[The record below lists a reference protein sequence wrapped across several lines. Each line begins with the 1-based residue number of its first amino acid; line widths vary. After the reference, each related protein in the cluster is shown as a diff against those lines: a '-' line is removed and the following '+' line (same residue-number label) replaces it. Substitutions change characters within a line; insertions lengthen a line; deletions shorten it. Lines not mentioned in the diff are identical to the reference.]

1 MAKPLLWLLL
11 SRLRDSEIA
20 QVIPCVAW
28 MAADVGAH
36 FEIYLE
42 SEREG
47 RLFAETGSTVLG
59 GHHYHQFNY
68 VCAAF
73 DVRVIRFGTTAVFDS
88 SLDRFGVPVIADAPT
103 PATLYEKLLAQTGVR
118 APDSVVVSTARE
130 ITAGAQKLTLA
141 PYLFPEIL
149 NRRALSGT
157 ARQARALAALARRR
171 RVKDAHA
178 LFLDATELRTARA
191 AFPRLA
197 IADRFLRDDDWGS
210 VTLRI
215 GRRWRRFS
223 KGVVFGD
230 PPAILSQLAT
240 HCRERR
246 IALYQPLTPLPPPEV
261 RVSNY
266 IEQKSPIAA
275 ETARLAVELGNR
287 VITGRQTGDGDI
299 FEWSKQ
305 GVSIQIIDPNRP
317 AFPIVSVAAHPWR
330 APVAPPDEPSDAQLR
345 TWAAEGRVLTTLVW
359 HSGEV
364 AHNEAML
371 ALVELAGWT
380 GVKMGIGV
388 HAQRYETCPQMWELL
403 NVPPAHGG
411 AAGLI
416 EPLLH
421 AGGLG
426 VMAEC
431 NCPPA
436 LLTENCQRALE
447 RIRRVAGP
455 AGAPRG
461 YYAFMDS
468 NLDRLDRVRG
478 DLFSAIAKAGLDYIV
493 SSALPGR
500 NRVLWRDR
508 AGCLALNQSP
518 RVVHGASPF
527 VRATTPEDIHTTMG
541 ATGAGWMTATLDA
554 PVIAFSPYIW
564 RHGGRFLRLI
574 EEELRGPGRIN
585 VTPGV
590 IARYARILAAQDILP
605 RTSSK

>member
-11 SRLRDSEIA
+11 ARLRDPEIA
-20 QVIPCVAW
+20 SVIPSVAW
-28 MAADVGAH
+28 MAADAGAQ

-59 GHHYHQFNY
+59 GHHHQQFNY
-68 VCAAF
+68 LCAAF
-73 DVRVIRFGTTAVFDS
+73 EVHVIRFGTTAIFDS
-88 SLDRFGVPVIADAPT
+88 SLKTFGVPVIAAARR
-103 PATLYEKLLAQTGVR
+103 PAALYAELLDRPGVR
-118 APDSVVVSTARE
+118 APRAMVITTARE
-130 ITAGAQKLTLA
+130 ATLAGQPLTLA

-149 NRRALSGT
+149 HRGALGGT
-157 ARQARALAALARRR
+157 AREARALAALARRYG
-171 RVKDAHA
+171 VKAAHA
-178 LFLDATELRTARA
+178 LFLAADELRAVRA
-191 AFPRLA
+191 AVSRLI
-197 IADRFLRDDDWGS
+197 IADRFRRGDDWGR
-210 VTLRI
+210 VTLRVA
-215 GRRWRRFS
+215 RRWRRHS
-223 KGVVFGD
+223 EGVVFGD

-246 IALYQPLTPLPPPEV
+246 VALYQPLSPLPPAAV
-261 RVSNY
+261 RVSHY
-266 IEQKSPIAA
+266 TEQSSPIAA
-275 ETARLAVELGNR
+275 ATARLAVELGNR

-305 GVSIQIIDPNRP
+305 GVCIQIIDPNRP
-317 AFPIVSVAAHPWR
+317 AFPVVATVQQPWS
-330 APVAPPDEPSDAQLR
+330 PPLPPPGEPTDAQLR
-345 TWAAEGRVLTTLVW
+345 AWAAEDRVLTTLVW

-380 GVKMGIGV
+380 GVRMGIGV

-436 LLTENCQRALE
+436 RVAENCQRALE
-447 RIRRVAGP
+447 RIRRIAGP
-455 AGAPRG
+455 AGTPRG

-478 DLFSAIAKAGLDYIV
+478 DLFAAIAKTGLDYIV

-500 NRVLWRDR
+500 NRLLWRDR
-508 AGCLALNQSP
+508 AGRVALNQTP

-527 VRATTPEDIHTTMG
+527 VRATTPEDLQTGLG
-541 ATGAGWMTATLDA
+541 ASGPGWMIATLDA

-564 RHGGRFLRLI
+564 RQGGRFLRLI
-574 EEELRGPGRIN
+574 DEELRGPGRIN

-590 IARYARILAAQDILP
+590 IARYARLLAAQGIL
-605 RTSSK
+605 SSGS